1 MRGGRPRGLTV
12 VTAAESDGVAPVV
25 VRLRPSGRATPQSA
39 RAQAPHSARGR
50 TPRLRLSRTAP
61 LRMKLPQC
69 GSTESSPTHGR
80 AETALPLA
88 PSLMQRLVA
97 IGTTPVSTK
106 GISENDL
113 KARFVPNCARRRAVL
128 AACPALCDVDHS
140 VLERVA
146 ASSTIGTFEKNASVL
161 HTGQQCERFSLLV
174 SGCVLVL
181 KDVKVAGA
189 QGTRL
194 VERCTSGAL
203 LGVTSLMSAAPSR
216 IDCICDEDCEILQL
230 SAELFHAYLAPLA
243 EVWYVGIR
251 NLNAVREALVEIPT
265 LCDVLTSEQRAAFA
279 ATWEPAAKNE
289 GDRVVREGQSFSEG
303 VIAIVLSGRLMN
315 SKFTVEHGIQELPP
329 TLPGGIVGERALYE
343 RTQRQRVT
351 VVAGVHTKLAL
362 LRTRNL
368 PAGAHAQCNNI
379 WKAKMLDRLASIKS
393 MQLPAAF
400 NGRAKRGGIKRVVS
414 IQSGALGQRRQRRG
428 RSRRRSSFFEVSDAD
443 RAAASAKAAK
453 MLKALEE
460 DVVEETAQTEGEAE
474 AEEAEAAAKRRLEE
488 AQRDGELAE
497 LAALTRV
504 KTRQLY
510 KEWIVLKRHDKTL
523 AAPSLHSGMAAALVE
538 APLSLNDHCPIL
550 AGGVNLR
557 GNVLLAERSI
567 TEACLGALDLE
578 PKQRDAE
585 HLKLIFLLVGGAPFF
600 ARLTKGWDATTPA
613 TKGLV
618 GLMRSARLHRV
629 AAEQRVYSPK
639 QRGEAVLRLYVVI
652 SGRVRIDPGVKIAA
666 GSYLPEARQHFAE
679 AGHVFG
685 EAPFWGIRK
694 RFETARATHDS
705 VLLSIPVSGYRAV
718 CAEMRVRGAQQE
730 LIRRGFWHF
739 LKMPLLKRTS
749 YHPLA
754 IVELHRRAEVLA
766 LDRHAIVLPRSQR
779 SDGIYFLIEGAVG
792 GVNESASSVKKLGVE
807 CVQRLVL
814 TTAAGS
820 FFGCS
825 SLAASNEVETLTSIV
840 LSPFAVVL
848 RFAER
853 DFKLLNKALR
863 SNMKIMAS
871 ERKRMRASA
880 RRTRSCATN
889 REMRAN
895 ALNRK
900 LGAAN
905 ADSAK
910 SSEAKL
916 RESLLPGGS
925 IACFSKAALGLPDFE
940 TKRQAALMGLAKKAG
955 DAHDK
960 AGGVPRRRRARKA
973 RLDTGQRKPRSAE
986 QQRTAARL
994 VSSAEGG
1001 GDSFSRKGRSLDAE
1015 SPHASQIRKEEMAH
1029 CEELGRADGD
1039 QPSEP
1044 QATFVVVP
1052 LAERPIL
1059 YSPSSS
1065 GRVFA
1070 SLAKASVPLASV
1082 VEEAPAPLSPSTTF
1096 MTT

>member
-1 MRGGRPRGLTV
+1 MIV
-12 VTAAESDGVAPVV
+12 
-25 VRLRPSGRATPQSA
+25 
-39 RAQAPHSARGR
+39 
-50 TPRLRLSRTAP
+50 
-61 LRMKLPQC
+61 
-69 GSTESSPTHGR
+69 
-80 AETALPLA
+80 
-88 PSLMQRLVA
+88 
-97 IGTTPVSTK
+97 
-106 GISENDL
+106 
-113 KARFVPNCARRRAVL
+113 
-128 AACPALCDVDHS
+128 
-140 VLERVA
+140 
-146 ASSTIGTFEKNASVL
+146 TFEKNAAVL
-161 HTGQQCERFSLLV
+161 HAGEACECFSLLV
-174 SGCVLVL
+174 SGCVLSL

-189 QGTRL
+189 QGMRL

-203 LGVTSLMSAAPSR
+203 LGVTSLMSAARSR
-216 IDCICDEDCEILQL
+216 VDCICDQDCEVLQL
-230 SAELFHAYLAPLA
+230 GAELFHAYLAPLA

-251 NLNAVREALVEIPT
+251 NLTAVREALVEIPT

-303 VIAIVLSGRLMN
+303 LIAIVLSGRLQN

-379 WKAKMLDRLASIKS
+379 WKAKMLDRLAAIKS
-393 MQLPAAF
+393 MQLPAAS
-400 NGRAKRGGIKRVVS
+400 NRRAERGGSIKRVAS

-453 MLKALEE
+453 LLKAVEE
-460 DVVEETAQTEGEAE
+460 DEVQEKEQTEGEAE
-474 AEEAEAAAKRRLEE
+474 AEEAEAAAKRRREE
-488 AQRDGELAE
+488 ARRDGELAE

-510 KEWIVLKRHDKTL
+510 KEWIVLQRHDKTL
-523 AAPSLHSGMAAALVE
+523 EAPSLHSGMAAALVE
-538 APLSLNDHCPIL
+538 APLVLNDHCPIL
-550 AGGVNLR
+550 AGGVNL
-557 GNVLLAERSI
+557 GNLLLAERSI

-585 HLKLIFLLVGGAPFF
+585 HLKLIFLLVGAAPFF

-613 TKGLV
+613 TKGII
-618 GLMRSARLHRV
+618 GLMRSAQVHRV
-629 AAEQRVYSPK
+629 AAEHRVYSPK

-666 GSYLPEARQHFAE
+666 GSFLPEARQHFAE
-679 AGHVFG
+679 AGHIFG

-754 IVELHRRAEVLA
+754 VVELHRRAEVLA

-779 SDGIYFLIEGAVG
+779 SDGIYFLIEGTVG

-840 LSPFAVVL
+840 LSPVAVVL
-848 RFAER
+848 RLAER
-853 DFKLLNKALR
+853 DLKLLNKALR
-863 SNMKIMAS
+863 SNMKMMAS

-880 RRTRSCATN
+880 RRMRSRATN

-895 ALNRK
+895 AMTREV
-900 LGAAN
+900 GAAN

-925 IACFSKAALGLPDFE
+925 IACFSRAALGMPDFE

-955 DAHDK
+955 DAQDK
-960 AGGVPRRRRARKA
+960 ANEVPRRRRARKA
-973 RLDTGQRKPRSAE
+973 RLDTGRRKPRSGAK
-986 QQRTAARL
+986 QRTARL

-1001 GDSFSRKGRSLDAE
+1001 GGSFSRKGRSLDAE

-1029 CEELGRADGD
+1029 CDELGRADGD

-1065 GRVFA
+1065 RRI
-1070 SLAKASVPLASV
+1070 LAFQAKEVVPLAPV
-1082 VEEAPAPLSPSTTF
+1082 VEEAAAFAAAPPLSPSTTF
-1096 MTT
+1096 MTTT